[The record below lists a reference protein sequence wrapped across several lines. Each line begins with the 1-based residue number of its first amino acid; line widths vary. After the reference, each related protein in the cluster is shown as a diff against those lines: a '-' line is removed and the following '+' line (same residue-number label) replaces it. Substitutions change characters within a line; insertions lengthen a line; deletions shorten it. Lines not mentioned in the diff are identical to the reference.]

1 MDIKYFPS
9 SKICTLCG
17 AKTKQLNSK
26 HTLNKRTRK
35 CEHCSSKNNRDINAS
50 INLVN
55 KAVSSTVSAC
65 GEFYTAARAC

>member
-9 SKICTLCG
+9 SKICVLCG
-17 AKTKQLNSK
+17 AKTKQLNGIQ
-26 HTLNKRTRK
+26 TLNKRTWK
-35 CEHCSSKNNRDINAS
+35 CEHCNSKNDRDVNAG

-65 GEFYTAARAC
+65 GEFYTTARVC

>member
-9 SKICTLCG
+9 IKVCAVCDV
-17 AKTKQLNSK
+17 KTKQLNGLQ
-26 HTLNKRTRK
+26 TLNKRTWK
-35 CEHCSSKNNRDINAS
+35 CEHTNSTNDRDINTS